1 VLDGLRHSYVDLV
14 DPTHLEFEYVKAL
27 AAVSDTA
34 FARGRSLSAYHLG
47 GGGLTLPRYLAA
59 VRPGTTS
66 LVSEIDPGVVD
77 LDVKRLGLATG
88 PRLEVRIEDARLGL
102 RRLATD
108 SRDLVVGD
116 AFGGVSVPWHLTTTQ
131 SLAEVRR
138 VLGPEGVYAANLI
151 DFAPLDFARAEL
163 ATMREVFPHV
173 AVVADPATLERGAT
187 AGGNIVALGSDAPL
201 DAVALRAALVE
212 RGLTWGVLDG
222 AALDAWVGGAR
233 VLTDDHAP
241 VDQLLT
247 PYPPPVRPG
256 V

>member
-1 VLDGLRHSYVDLV
+1 M
-14 DPTHLEFEYVKAL
+14 PA
-27 AAVSDTA
+27 
-34 FARGRSLSAYHLG
+34 GRALSAYHLG

-66 LVSEIDPGVVD
+66 VVSEIDPGVVE
-77 LDVKRLGLATG
+77 LDAARLGLVTG
-88 PRLEVRIEDARLGL
+88 PQLEVRIEDARLGL
-102 RRLATD
+102 RRLPAD

-138 VLGPEGVYAANLI
+138 VLGARGVYAANLI

-173 AVVADPATLERGAT
+173 AVAADPATLERGAT
-187 AGGNIVALGSDAPL
+187 SGGNIVALGSDAPL
-201 DAVALRAALVE
+201 DVAALRAALTE

-222 AALDAWVGGAR
+222 ADLDAWVGGAM

-247 PYPPPVRPG
+247 PYPPAVRPG